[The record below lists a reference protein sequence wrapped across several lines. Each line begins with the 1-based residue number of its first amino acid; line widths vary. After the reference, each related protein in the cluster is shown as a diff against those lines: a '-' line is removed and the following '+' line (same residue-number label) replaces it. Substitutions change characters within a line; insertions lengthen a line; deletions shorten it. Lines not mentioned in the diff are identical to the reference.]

1 MILTRAQ
8 RFAYTLTI
16 LVFASIVTLVSLNLF
31 AFDLFFV
38 LLIVSFFVVL
48 ELTTPVNLV
57 VAWRRNLPV
66 FVAFFLI
73 AFAAIIYTRLLPYL

>member
-73 AFAAIIYTRLLPYL
+73 VFAAIIYTRLLPYL